1 MVGKG
6 NIARGAG
13 RPTVGASGEESFTP
27 VFVGGDIGAYSLAR
41 SFHDGFGVR
50 SVVVSRLMGW
60 HVADS
65 AIIDHLRCED
75 PGSPDV
81 LLDTLRGIAA
91 QRPGERFLL
100 LGSADAAV
108 TSIVRI
114 RDELKGLDG
123 RWVAPYV
130 GMEQLSAGT
139 EKQNFAR
146 LCQDLGVNH
155 PPTVAV
161 DIGAPGDI
169 DVDLPFGFPIV
180 IKPADGSRWKAAP
193 FPGQK
198 KVHVVG
204 SRDEAVALVN
214 RARASGYDHHLV
226 LQEFIPGDDQAMR
239 ILTCYCD
246 SESRIRFASWGRTLL
261 EEHTPG
267 ALGNPAAILT
277 GVNPEAVEQAQR
289 ICTRLGWTGY
299 ANFDLKV
306 DPRDGRTHFLEL
318 NPRLGRSNAYI
329 EAAGHNPV
337 SWYVRDH
344 FGGGLGN
351 GPGTVVQ
358 AQREALYTVVPVSL
372 VKRYTTLPDA
382 RAALDRVLAAGAVL
396 NPLINPRV
404 EHSPKRWAHIAAA
417 MANYVLKFRRH
428 YQPALAQWAPRPD
441 HPRANVARA

>member
-1 MVGKG
+1 MSRSGNGAVGTE
-6 NIARGAG
+6 R
-13 RPTVGASGEESFTP
+13 FTP
-27 VFVGGDIGAYSLAR
+27 LIVGGDIGAYSLAR
-41 SFHDGFGVR
+41 SFHDGHGMR
-50 SVVVSRLMGW
+50 SVVVSRLAGW

-65 AIIDHLRCED
+65 AIIDHVLCED
-75 PGSPDV
+75 PGDPEV
-81 LLDTLRGIAA
+81 LVDTLRSIAA

-114 RDELKGLDG
+114 RDELKGLDS

-130 GMEQLSAGT
+130 GMEQLRAGT

-146 LCQDLGVNH
+146 LCEDLDVGHPRTVTIDLGSS
-155 PPTVAV
+155 
-161 DIGAPGDI
+161 GDL

-180 IKPADGSRWKAAP
+180 VKPAVGSRWKEAP

-204 SRDEAVALVN
+204 SRDEAIALVN

-226 LQEFIPGDDQAMR
+226 LQEFIPGDDQGMR

-246 SESRIRFASWGRTLL
+246 SDSRIRFASWGRTLL

-289 ICTRLGWTGY
+289 ICSRLGWTGY

-306 DPRDGRTHFLEL
+306 DPRDGRTLFLEL
-318 NPRLGRSNAYI
+318 NPRLGRSNGYI
-329 EAAGHNPV
+329 EAAGRNPV

-344 FGGGLGN
+344 FDGGLGDE
-351 GPGTVVQ
+351 PGAVVQ
-358 AQREALYTVVPVSL
+358 AQREALYTVVPLSL
-372 VKRYTTLPDA
+372 VKHYTTLPDA
-382 RAALDRVLAAGAVL
+382 RAALDRVLATGAVL

-404 EHSPKRWAHIAAA
+404 EHSPRRWAHIAAA

-428 YQPALAQWAPRPD
+428 YQPAPAGTQSRVWA
-441 HPRANVARA
+441 